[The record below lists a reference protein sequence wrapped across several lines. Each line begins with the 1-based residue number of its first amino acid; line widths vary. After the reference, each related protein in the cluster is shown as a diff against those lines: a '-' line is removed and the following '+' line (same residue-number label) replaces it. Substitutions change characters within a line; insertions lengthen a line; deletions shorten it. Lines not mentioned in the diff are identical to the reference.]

1 MSDHLRHAEHRPVS
15 ATSSRLPRSTVPS
28 VVEQAAAVIEAGER
42 VMMKAAL
49 RLWLVV
55 AVTVCTAVPADSQ
68 PRAGALAIDER

>member
-1 MSDHLRHAEHRPVS
+1 
-15 ATSSRLPRSTVPS
+15 
-28 VVEQAAAVIEAGER
+28 
-42 VMMKAAL
+42 MMKAAL